1 MGKND
6 MFLDL
11 LFHDFV
17 DLYGRIFKITA
28 LQAVINGLK
37 KIILYIYIIILV
49 LKNTKLSCAASCL
62 YHGSRFIYIYIVT
75 ESNVLRRWYKEKLAQ
90 VSEKNFE
97 IQTRKESLK

>member
-1 MGKND
+1 

-17 DLYGRIFKITA
+17 DLYGQIFKITA

-49 LKNTKLSCAASCL
+49 L
-62 YHGSRFIYIYIVT
+62 
-75 ESNVLRRWYKEKLAQ
+75 
-90 VSEKNFE
+90 
-97 IQTRKESLK
+97 